1 GKHSLHIEHAGGEE
15 RNAQFDFKLRSASC
29 CGVWD
34 DLDQRVIAVGNG
46 NAHHENR
53 ANLGREAQ
61 IGEPDFT
68 ALRAAHRVVP
78 PGPSGQRLP
87 PPLKPGPPPS
97 RCRRYRRREYRSCA
111 PEIVA
116 AAPPPLPGD
125 PCLLGWPKPP
135 GFHSPC
141 SSAKSNLRAKSRQAR
156 PFAGHEGILDFRL
169 G

>member
-1 GKHSLHIEHAGGEE
+1 
-15 RNAQFDFKLRSASC
+15 
-29 CGVWD
+29 
-34 DLDQRVIAVGNG
+34 
-46 NAHHENR
+46 R

-61 IGEPDFT
+61 IGEPDFA
-68 ALRAAHRVVP
+68 ALRTAHRVVP
-78 PGPSGQRLP
+78 LGPSGQTLP

-141 SSAKSNLRAKSRQAR
+141 SSAKSNLRAKNRQAR
-156 PFAGHEGILDFRL
+156 PFAGHEGILDFRFAIGDL
-169 G
+169 GNGARLCRRPAAARGKFESVGNVRRAAAGRGRPSRAPLR